1 MENKKNLLYFE
12 GSSMKE
18 LYQNMEDWQN
28 ENQKRLLSL
37 SIEKEDDIYC
47 CIGLSNPTEVTI
59 VDFLGDVCTYDGKVN
74 VSITW
79 TENKIAEDL
88 RK

>member
-37 SIEKEDDIYC
+37 SIEKENDIYC
-47 CIGLSNPTEVTI
+47 CIGLSNPTEVYI
-59 VDFLGDVCTYDGKVN
+59 VDRNGINCAYNGSVRVT
-74 VSITW
+74 
-79 TENKIAEDL
+79 
-88 RK
+88 

>member
-18 LYQNMEDWQN
+18 LYENMEKWQH

-37 SIEKEDDIYC
+37 SIEREDNIYC

-59 VDFLGDVCTYDGKVN
+59 VDRHGKSCHDHEGSLYVYN
-74 VSITW
+74 VHY
-79 TENKIAEDL
+79 
-88 RK
+88 